1 MPKWNLS
8 VADET
13 DHLVRGFLAR
23 TGMKK
28 GDLSAFVEGAVQAEV
43 LRRSARELQEKD
55 PNLTIEEATALAEN
69 LASAQR
75 QLELPGRVA
84 STENVTRCLIENRTG
99 TNPSVL
105 GGAARSLPQAG

>member
-8 VADET
+8 VGDET

-28 GDLSAFVEGAVQAEV
+28 GDLSAFVEDAVQGEV

-55 PNLTIEEATALAEN
+55 PKLSDDEATALAEN
-69 LASAQR
+69 LAA
-75 QLELPGRVA
+75 LERGMADVRAGRGQPMKEA
-84 STENVTRCLIENRTG
+84 LREIADG
-99 TNPSVL
+99 L
-105 GGAARSLPQAG
+105 GLKLDR